1 MKKKQLLLVAS
12 ALMTAFSFGQNLSDL
27 APEAQQEHAPSI
39 NSSIVTPKTVN
50 VGGAI
55 VNGNILPCD
64 STSTTLTV
72 TGSCSW
78 EWYSDANTTNLL
90 GTDVPLT
97 VSNITADTT
106 LYLLNQGATGAN
118 PVSLPAQSSTFSG
131 NVRGYWFQA
140 PSDFYITGATV
151 PTTASSGNSNIAIV
165 KFNSGPPPSYST
177 TTNDFTLLELWQN
190 NPNDTLTTCIPV
202 STGDYIGVLGNR
214 ADVNSYGGGSF
225 VTTIDGNAVTL
236 ERLGMQFNLSTTSP
250 QDLWQEPGG
259 SISRVT
265 LLTGNLGGT
274 PTVDSLTIYVPY
286 PTAHTTTASICQGDS
301 IYLGGAYQTVN
312 GNYVDTLA
320 TISGCDSVLTTV
332 LSVGT
337 SYNYINN
344 IDICQGDSVMI
355 GGTYYSS
362 PGVVLET
369 LQTVL
374 GCDST
379 VTNII
384 QYLQPDVTVAQSTDG
399 VTLTANAS
407 GVSYQWLDCDN
418 GNAPISGA
426 TNQSFTATTNGNYAV
441 QITENGCSDVSA
453 CIEVNSVGIA
463 EVSQFG
469 FNVYPNPTK
478 DVFNFTFDGQNELTI
493 ELNDLNGKILWSET
507 TEDGSG
513 SINVSNYA
521 VGTYLLKV
529 TNGTT
534 EEVIRVVKH

>member
-1 MKKKQLLLVAS
+1 MKKKLLLFLTGILSVS
-12 ALMTAFSFGQNLSDL
+12 VSFGQNLSDQ
-27 APEAQQEHAPSI
+27 APEAQQEHAPAPQNTYYTS
-39 NSSIVTPKTVN
+39 KTAN

-55 VNGNILPCD
+55 VDGNILPCD
-64 STSTTLTV
+64 STETTLTV

-78 EWYSDANTTNLL
+78 QWYSDAGATNLL

-97 VSNITADTT
+97 VSNITSDTT

-118 PVSLPAQSSTFSG
+118 PIPLPNQTSTFSG

-140 PSDFYITGATV
+140 PADFYITGATV
-151 PTTASSGNSNIAIV
+151 PTSASTGTSNIAIV
-165 KFNSGPPPSYST
+165 RFNSGAPPVYAG

-190 NPNDTLTTCIPV
+190 STEDTLTTCIAV
-202 STGDYIGVLGNR
+202 SAGDYIGVLGNR
-214 ADVNSYGGGSF
+214 ANLNSYAGGSYA
-225 VTTIDGNAVTL
+225 TTVNGNPITL
-236 ERLGMQFNLSTTSP
+236 ERLGMQFNLSSTAP

-265 LLTGNLGGT
+265 LLTGSLGGT
-274 PTVDSLTIYVPY
+274 PTIDSLTIHVPQ

-312 GNYVDTLA
+312 GNYVDTLF

-344 IDICQGDSVMI
+344 IDICQGDSVLI
-355 GGTYYSS
+355 GSTYYDS

-384 QYLQPDVTVAQSTDG
+384 QYLQPDVTVTQSTDG

-418 GNAPISGA
+418 GNTAISGA

-441 QITENGCSDVSA
+441 QITQSGCSDISD
-453 CIEVNSVGIA
+453 CIEVNSVGIT

-469 FNVYPNPTK
+469 FNVYPNPSK
-478 DVFNFTFDGQNELTI
+478 DVFNFTFNGQNELMIQLT
-493 ELNDLNGKILWSET
+493 DLNGKILWSET
-507 TEDGSG
+507 SENGAG
-513 SINVSNYA
+513 SINVSHYA

-529 TNGTT
+529 SNGTS
-534 EEVIRVVKH
+534 EEVIRVVKN